1 MFHSISHCFNCVLS
15 NHADVK
21 ELIPEFYNPNG
32 TYDFLINARSLQL
45 GATQN
50 GDRVN
55 DVELPPWAK
64 SPRDF
69 IRKNRKA
76 LESDICTRMLPK
88 WIDLIFGYKSRGEA
102 AMEACNLFHPCAY
115 LGPADLGA
123 MESKDERFQAELQAT
138 EFGIVPDM
146 LFTGPHPDKH
156 SPSMDVTEFVSP
168 NIGRAS
174 SGDDVAVGK
183 DAWELLDVP
192 SQNMTEDVKSMEHG
206 ESDEG
211 FDDATTDFH
220 HHHHHHDSSPTN
232 GGAGFGSAMT
242 VQQSHNDVMG
252 SPSDR
257 HDTNSSLTTPTGR
270 KLQLDAY
277 DQPQVSGDTL
287 PDVILHQN
295 HVNEFES
302 NDNSIEIAG
311 FEAQSTDNAQGSSDN
326 FVFPLSGSG
335 ESVRRGNGFS
345 FLDSKAPAAKGIVQT
360 DGAGNN
366 SLNSGDWDMNIIER
380 KRIHGDAISGCQLL
394 ISEGN
399 KQSYLATVSLDGGMI
414 IHLVTL
420 SPPNGDDASRRT
432 FTGTLSRLSY
442 MAISRGQVS
451 PSNESKLAEFRRHSS
466 RDPLACLALASD
478 GHGGH
483 VAFSGGHDDVVLA
496 YGINTACAVASVY
509 SHRDAV
515 TGIDLISRPAQYTES
530 SLWLENSTH
539 IMVSGSWDATV
550 KVWSVSV
557 ATGETVSINREPL
570 AELFDADS
578 SIVCLTAI
586 PVPNGGLLVAAG
598 CADGGFVAWN
608 CHNNGGK
615 IGGCRNGYAKRGF
628 VAFSKS
634 LCVYSQCGDSQGA
647 F

>member
-1 MFHSISHCFNCVLS
+1 M
-15 NHADVK
+15 K

-32 TYDFLINARSLQL
+32 NFDFLINARSLQL

-69 IRKNRKA
+69 LKKNRKA
-76 LESDICTRMLPK
+76 LESEICTRMLPN
-88 WIDLIFGYKSRGEA
+88 WIDLIFGFKSRGEA

-146 LFTGPHPDKH
+146 LFSGPHPAKGAHHDH
-156 SPSMDVTEFVSP
+156 QQSELTEFVSP

-174 SGDDVAVGK
+174 SGDDMAGNK

-192 SQNMTEDVKSMEHG
+192 SHHTGDDAKSMEHG
-206 ESDEG
+206 ESDEL
-211 FDDATTDFH
+211 FDDDASREFH
-220 HHHHHHDSSPTN
+220 QHNESTSTN
-232 GGAGFGSAMT
+232 GGAGFGSAAVLFPQPT
-242 VQQSHNDVMG
+242 NAKG
-252 SPSDR
+252 SINHDATTSNTDCTAQPKLQMDKNLQRDPSDDPEGTAA
-257 HDTNSSLTTPTGR
+257 HMLNVNFDQLLAKKTN
-270 KLQLDAY
+270 
-277 DQPQVSGDTL
+277 
-287 PDVILHQN
+287 N
-295 HVNEFES
+295 
-302 NDNSIEIAG
+302 NSIEIPG
-311 FEAQSTDNAQGSSDN
+311 IEAQGGADN

-335 ESVRRGNGFS
+335 ESKRKGNGFS
-345 FLDSKAPAAKGIVQT
+345 FLDSKAPPS
-360 DGAGNN
+360 AGSTGTSSVDRASNHT
-366 SLNSGDWDMNIIER
+366 SSSGEWEMSIIER
-380 KRIHGDAISGCQLL
+380 KRIHGDAVTGCQLL
-394 ISEGN
+394 FSDSLHN

-414 IHLVTL
+414 INLVTL
-420 SPPNGDDASRRT
+420 TPSNGEDSSLRT

-442 MAISRGQVS
+442 MAINRGQVT
-451 PSNESKLAEFRRHSS
+451 PSNESKLTEFRRHSS

-478 GHGGH
+478 GQGGK

-515 TGIDLISRPAQYTES
+515 TGIALICRPTTYTES

-570 AELFDADS
+570 AELFDAES

-586 PVPNGGLLVAAG
+586 LVTNGGLLVAAG

-608 CHNNGGK
+608 CHNNGGE
-615 IGGCRNGYAKRGF
+615 
-628 VAFSKS
+628 
-634 LCVYSQCGDSQGA
+634 LQGMPLPSCYCC
-647 F
+647 